1 MTEASAQAAPTE
13 VAGETTAADM
23 VSVPADTRPVG
34 TDTLANIAEAPEG
47 DNKREKT

>member
-1 MTEASAQAAPTE
+1 MTEARDGAAPTE

-34 TDTLANIAEAPEG
+34 TDTLIDIAEAPEG
-47 DNKREKT
+47 DKKRETK